1 MILKVPLD
9 PRCHAYG
16 WTLPDA
22 DFAFFDLRTAS
33 EVSMVIRVFRALVQP
48 GQQADFEAM
57 ARRLSVPLVR
67 KQKGLLG
74 FYAGRPLGHAKD
86 EFVMVTLWD
95 SVESIRAFV
104 SPDWEQAVVPEE
116 ERPVLLDSFVHH
128 YEAYA
133 DSEDR
138 EGGRV

>member
-1 MILKVPLD
+1 
-9 PRCHAYG
+9 
-16 WTLPDA
+16 
-22 DFAFFDLRTAS
+22 
-33 EVSMVIRVFRALVQP
+33 MVIRVFRAHVQP
-48 GQQADFEAM
+48 GRQADFEAM

-74 FYAGRPLGHAKD
+74 FYAGRPLGHSKDEFAADILHIVAIVRAED

-104 SPDWEQAVVPEE
+104 GPDWEQAVVPEE

-133 DSEDR
+133 TSED
-138 EGGRV
+138 